1 MSVIVCVSTRG
12 LVNSVGSSSS
22 GGGHLFGR
30 SKSYYLRG
38 LAEAVPWASMTS
50 CLASRPGQRAAK
62 TINCIGCCAPL
73 FIFPQINF
81 TQTTRNLP
89 GEALRLPVECWW
101 GQTKQKRHHDWEQM
115 CENRA
120 FKHVTRK
127 HTHFCLCC
135 MAVFAARK
143 RQTEHFPTQLSFYFL
158 FFQRMTSQSDWTFV
172 PWKQITLSF
181 HHQEKKKKHKETK
194 KQEVGRRAEGGRKKL
209 R

>member
-12 LVNSVGSSSS
+12 LVNSVGSS

-50 CLASRPGQRAAK
+50 CLARGPGQRAAK

-81 TQTTRNLP
+81 TQTSRNLP
-89 GEALRLPVECWW
+89 GEALRLRVECWW

-115 CENRA
+115 CENWA
-120 FKHVTRK
+120 FKH
-127 HTHFCLCC
+127 THSFVS
-135 MAVFAARK
+135 AVWQFMLHK
-143 RQTEHFPTQLSFYFL
+143 RGRQNSPFI
-158 FFQRMTSQSDWTFV
+158 FFFSNRMTSWSDLTFV

-181 HHQEKKKKHKETK
+181 HHQEKKKET
-194 KQEVGRRAEGGRKKL
+194 
-209 R
+209 